1 MKILSTSC
9 TQRII
14 MIKKINQLAAIG
26 LIGTSLLFTGCTSS
40 QQDSIFAS
48 AINFAREGV
57 GFEVKTTTAA
67 DVTLTYMER
76 LISAKKTETIVLL
89 HGFSANKDN
98 WILFTKALD
107 EKYHV
112 IAVDLAGHGDS
123 DKLLTTD
130 YGLIKQAERL
140 DAFVTSLGVK
150 QFHIAGN
157 SMGGAI
163 SAIYS
168 LNHPDK
174 IKSLT
179 LINAAGMNGEKP
191 SEYYKILEQGENP
204 LIATDEASFD
214 FRMNFTM
221 SQPPMLPWP
230 LYPALVRKTIARA
243 DLNKKIFSDIIA
255 TTQRLKDIDFHQS
268 IETTIAEYHVPTL
281 IMWGK
286 DDRVLDVS
294 AATAFQKIIPTAT
307 VHIFEGVGH
316 LPMVEVPTESAEVY
330 QEFLSTIE

>member
-1 MKILSTSC
+1 MLK
-9 TQRII
+9 R
-14 MIKKINQLAAIG
+14 INQLTAIA
-26 LIGTSLLFTGCTSS
+26 LISTSLLFTGCTSS
-40 QQDSIFAS
+40 QQDSIFDS
-48 AINFAREGV
+48 AMNLARDSA
-57 GFEVKTTTAA
+57 GFEVKTATAK

-76 LISAKKTETIVLL
+76 LGNTENAETIVLI

-123 DKLLTTD
+123 EKLLTTD
-130 YGLIKQAERL
+130 YGLIKQAHRL
-140 DAFVTSLGVK
+140 DSLMTNLGVE

-168 LNHPDK
+168 IYHPEK

-179 LINAAGMNGEKP
+179 LIDAAGIDGKNP
-191 SEYYKILEQGENP
+191 SEYYKTLAEGKNT

-214 FRMNFTM
+214 YRMNFTM
-221 SQPPMLPWP
+221 SQPPLLPWP
-230 LYPALVRKTIARA
+230 LYPALVRKTLARA
-243 DLNKKIFSDIIA
+243 ELNKKIFADVIA
-255 TTQRLKDIDFHQS
+255 TKKKLLDINFHQS
-268 IETTIAEYHVPTL
+268 MQAILAQSNIPTL

-286 DDRVLDVS
+286 EDRVLDVS
-294 AATAFQKIIPTAT
+294 AVAAFKEIIPAAS
-307 VHIFEGVGH
+307 VHIFDGVGH
-316 LPMVEVPTESAEVY
+316 LPMVEVPDESAEVY
-330 QEFLSTIE
+330 QQFLSTID

>member
-1 MKILSTSC
+1 
-9 TQRII
+9 
-14 MIKKINQLAAIG
+14 MIKKFSHLTAIT
-26 LIGTSLLFTGCTSS
+26 LISTSLLFTGCTAS
-40 QQDSIFAS
+40 QQDSIFDS
-48 AINFAREGV
+48 AINLARESV
-57 GFEVKTTTAA
+57 GFEVKSLAA
-67 DVTLTYMER
+67 EDVTLTYMER
-76 LISAKKTETIVLL
+76 PSNVENAESIVLL

-98 WILFTKALD
+98 WIRFTKALD

-123 DKLLTTD
+123 EKLLTTD

-140 DAFVTSLGVK
+140 DALMTNLGVE

-168 LNHPDK
+168 LKHPDK
-174 IKSLT
+174 IRSLT
-179 LINAAGMNGEKP
+179 LIDAAGIDGKNT
-191 SEYYKILEQGENP
+191 SEYYKDLAEGNNP

-214 FRMNFTM
+214 FRMDFTM

-230 LYPALVRKTIARA
+230 LYPAFVRKTLARA
-243 DLNKKIFSDIIA
+243 ELNEKIFNDMIA
-255 TTQRLKDIDFHQS
+255 TKKRLLDMDFHQS
-268 IETTIAEYHVPTL
+268 IQATIEQRNVPTL

-286 DDRVLDVS
+286 EDRVLDVS
-294 AATAFQKIIPTAT
+294 AVAAFKEIIPTAS

-316 LPMVEVPTESAEVY
+316 LPMVEIPNESAEVY
-330 QEFLSTIE
+330 QQFLSTIE

>member
-1 MKILSTSC
+1 ML
-9 TQRII
+9 
-14 MIKKINQLAAIG
+14 KKINQLTAIA
-26 LIGTSLLFTGCTSS
+26 LISTSLLFTGCTSS
-40 QQDSIFAS
+40 QQDSILES
-48 AINFAREGV
+48 AVNLARDSA
-57 GFEVKTTTAA
+57 GFEVKTATAK

-76 LISAKKTETIVLL
+76 LGNTENAETIVLI

-123 DKLLTTD
+123 EKLLTTD
-130 YGLIKQAERL
+130 YGLIKQTHRL
-140 DAFVTSLGVK
+140 DALMTNLGVE

-168 LNHPDK
+168 INHPEK

-179 LINAAGMNGEKP
+179 LIDAAGIDGKNP
-191 SEYYKILEQGENP
+191 SEYYKTLAEGKNT

-214 FRMNFTM
+214 YRMNFTM
-221 SQPPMLPWP
+221 SQPPLLPWP
-230 LYPALVRKTIARA
+230 LYPALVRKTLARA
-243 DLNKKIFSDIIA
+243 ELNEKIFGDVIA
-255 TTQRLKDIDFHQS
+255 TKKKLLDINFHQS
-268 IETTIAEYHVPTL
+268 MQAILDQSNIPTL

-286 DDRVLDVS
+286 EDRVLDVS
-294 AATAFQKIIPTAT
+294 AVAAFKEIIPAAS
-307 VHIFEGVGH
+307 VHIFDGVGH
-316 LPMVEVPTESAEVY
+316 LPMVEVPDESAEVY
-330 QEFLSTIE
+330 QQFLSTID